1 MTEAV
6 SGIVTVLNPVVMSFP
21 TLFEPKKF
29 KGEDGRESGEAKYSA
44 SFVFDADNPDFNAV
58 KSTAIAVAK
67 AKWPGR
73 DIGADFKAGQFNLPF
88 VAGNALIAER
98 KAKLQK
104 AGKEYDEKADFM
116 AGKFVLKTS
125 SKFAPRLACIEN
137 GKITADLEGAA
148 LAANKG
154 KFYFGTKV
162 LIQVNLVAYKGV
174 GKTGVD
180 GVTAYLNIVNT
191 LNEGKRLSGGQ
202 SAAEAFS
209 QYAGKATTENPMD
222 DEIPF

>member
-29 KGEDGRESGEAKYSA
+29 KSNGKESGEAKYSA
-44 SFVFDADNPDFNAV
+44 SFVFDADNPDFNIV
-58 KSTAIAVAK
+58 KSTALAVAK

-73 DIGADFKAGQFNLPF
+73 DIAGDFKAGKFNLPF
-88 VAGNALIAER
+88 TPGNTMIAER
-98 KAKLQK
+98 KAKL
-104 AGKEYDEKADFM
+104 AASGKEYDGKADFM
-116 AGKFVLKTS
+116 AGKLVLKTS

-137 GKITADLEGAA
+137 GKITPDLEGAA
-148 LAANKG
+148 LALNKG
-154 KFYFGTKV
+154 KFYFGTKC
-162 LIQVNLVAYKGV
+162 LIQVNLVPYETPQGA
-174 GKTGVD
+174 
-180 GVTAYLNIVNT
+180 GVTCYLNIVNT
-191 LNEGKRLSGGQ
+191 LNEGVRLSGGQ
-202 SAAEAFS
+202 TAAEAFS